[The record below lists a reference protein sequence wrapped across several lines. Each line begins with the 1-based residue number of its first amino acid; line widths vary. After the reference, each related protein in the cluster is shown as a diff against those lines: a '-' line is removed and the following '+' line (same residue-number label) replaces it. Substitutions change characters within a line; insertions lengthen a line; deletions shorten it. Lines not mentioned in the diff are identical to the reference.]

1 MGSSADVFSMGCV
14 LFELLTGLYAFAR
27 DEDMNLSNLQFHRK
41 ISQHQDLWVSLYI
54 VIPLQAIHKVRVM
67 AVLQDASQFICPPAH
82 AQVSDGVLQHVCVP
96 LCC

>member
-27 DEDMNLSNLQFHRK
+27 DEDMNLSNLQFRRK
-41 ISQHQDLWVSLYI
+41 ISQHQGLWVSLYI
-54 VIPLQAIHKVRVM
+54 VKPLQAVHKVRIM
-67 AVLQDASQFICPPAH
+67 AVLQDAGRYICCPAH
-82 AQVSDGVLQHVCVP
+82 AQVSDDVLQHACVL